1 MFTEYIKIYCVYK
14 ANSFIAYFNT
24 YSTNYFYFTV
34 TLKRMMNRWTKQVH
48 CKGGP
53 NETEGANT
61 FVIGFNKE
69 TNEMTLK

>member
-1 MFTEYIKIYCVYK
+1 MYIKLI
-14 ANSFIAYFNT
+14 NSLPILIRILQT
-24 YSTNYFYFTV
+24 IFYFTV
-34 TLKRMMNRWTKQVH
+34 TVKRMMNRWTKQVH